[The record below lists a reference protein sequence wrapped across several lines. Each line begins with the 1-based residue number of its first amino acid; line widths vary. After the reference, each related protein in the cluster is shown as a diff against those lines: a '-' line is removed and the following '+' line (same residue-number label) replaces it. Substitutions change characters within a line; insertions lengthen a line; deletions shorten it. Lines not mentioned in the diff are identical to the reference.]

1 MRVGTIAGKNPV
13 ICVLMNTKVIDYW
26 WEGDDLILVTEEG
39 TYRLVNA
46 YLKDIRFKGLDFDET
61 EECIL

>member
-1 MRVGTIAGKNPV
+1 MRVGTIAGKNPA
-13 ICVLMNTKVIDYW
+13 ICVLMNIKVIDHW

-39 TYRLVNA
+39 TYRLVSA
-46 YLKDIRFKGLDFDET
+46 YLKDVKFKGLDFDET